1 MKLFSSWKYG
11 AVEMK
16 HFVARPDNVLSNSG
30 KEFYRP
36 DWMEGVE
43 AKAMWLVRI
52 GKVAKCIDY
61 AYADRYYDQL
71 SVGVSLRAT
80 ELREVGLPE
89 SMKEDFDCSLFRW
102 SEWKSYDEMCQH
114 SLIGVKML
122 APDSLAE
129 KYSLIMPERGM
140 IESVIAEVSRY
151 YLLKIGDLLVFPAME
166 ASWQMEP
173 NQGLFICDEKD
184 NELVYFRVK

>member
-1 MKLFSSWKYG
+1 MKLFSSWASG
-11 AVEMK
+11 AAEMR

-30 KEFYRP
+30 KDFYQP
-36 DWMEGVE
+36 EWMQGVE

-52 GKVAKCIDY
+52 SKVAKCIDP
-61 AYADRYYDQL
+61 AFASRYYENL
-71 SVGVSLRAT
+71 SVGVSLRAK
-80 ELREVGLPE
+80 ELDSGLPE
-89 SMKEDFDCSLFRW
+89 SMKENFDCSLFRW

-129 KYSLIMPERGM
+129 EYSLIMPERGM
-140 IESVIAEVSRY
+140 IESVITEVSRY